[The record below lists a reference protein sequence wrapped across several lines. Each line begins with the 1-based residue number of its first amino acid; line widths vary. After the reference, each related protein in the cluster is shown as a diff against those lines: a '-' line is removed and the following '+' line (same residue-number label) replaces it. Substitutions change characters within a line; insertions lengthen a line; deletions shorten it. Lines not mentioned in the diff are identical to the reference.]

1 MSSTAPKSQD
11 KAMHVR
17 FDPGARE
24 IVHQPGSTLLAAAQQ
39 HNVRITAACGG
50 RGICKTC
57 IVRFTNGHVPA
68 ASDADKRFFSEG
80 KIRKGWRRACQIEP
94 HGNCTVHIPPR
105 ARAESARMQVDG
117 SDFWIPPEPAVKAIQ
132 VSLIA
137 PTLDDGLADAD
148 RVIAAINYE
157 SGDNCKKIDANA
169 LRVLSKTLRQHDWKV
184 QAVVRFDEV
193 VAIQAQETRLMGL
206 AVDLGTT
213 NIGVFL
219 IDLHNGTT
227 IDSTGVENPQV
238 VFGSDVIARVDAAVK
253 SQSNADEMHHLV
265 VTAINEAAADLCKKH
280 RLNTE
285 QITDVVVAANTTM
298 HHLFARLPVRGLG
311 LAPFA
316 PVIAGGLDI
325 KASELGLHTA
335 KGAYIHLLPNIA
347 GFVGGD
353 HAAMLLGICADAE
366 ERTVIALDIGT
377 NTEISLI
384 HQGELRSLSCP
395 SGPALE
401 GGHISCGMRAATGA
415 IERLSIKGGTVKLD
429 VIGDTQP
436 LGVCGSAVL
445 DTVAA
450 FYQSG
455 GISERG
461 QIDKEYVYA
470 GEHDGEACLQLHP
483 DDQNLVFTQ
492 EDVRSVQLAKG
503 AIRAGID
510 LLLETAGLD
519 YSQVDRIVV
528 AGAFGNYVHIESAI
542 TIGMFPALPL
552 EHFEQVG
559 NAAGIGA
566 KMALASLPSRE
577 QARAIAARSEYIVQ
591 AGSPRFKDLFMRSIN
606 FPELTSVQR

>member
-1 MSSTAPKSQD
+1 MSSTARKSPG
-11 KAMHVR
+11 KAIHVR
-17 FDPGARE
+17 FDPGASE

-39 HNVRITAACGG
+39 HDVRITSACGG

-57 IVRFTNGHVPA
+57 IVRFTDGQVPA

-80 KIRKGWRRACQIEP
+80 KIKKGWRRACQIEP
-94 HGNCTVHIPPR
+94 QGNCTIHIPPR

-117 SDFWIPPEPAVKAIQ
+117 ADFWIPPEPAVRAIQ
-132 VSLIA
+132 VFLSA
-137 PTLDDGLADAD
+137 PTLDDGVADAD
-148 RVIAAINYE
+148 RVIAAINAK
-157 SGDNCKKIDANA
+157 SGDSCKKIDDNV
-169 LRVLSKTLRQHDWKV
+169 LRVLPETLRQHDWNV
-184 QAVVRFDEV
+184 QAVVRVDEV
-193 VAIQAQETRLMGL
+193 IAIQPQEARLAGL

-213 NIGVFL
+213 NIGIFL
-219 IDLHNGTT
+219 IDLQNGTT
-227 IDSTGVENPQV
+227 IDSIGVENPQV
-238 VFGSDVIARVDAAVK
+238 AFGSNVIARVDAAVK
-253 SQSNADEMHHLV
+253 SQSNADAMHRLA
-265 VTAINEAAADLCKKH
+265 VTAINEAAAELCKKH
-280 RLNTE
+280 RLTTE
-285 QITDVVVAANTTM
+285 QIADVVVAANTTM

-316 PVIAGGLDI
+316 PAVTGALDI
-325 KASELGLHTA
+325 KASELGLHAAT
-335 KGAYIHLLPNIA
+335 GAYIHLMPNIA

-353 HAAMLLGICADAE
+353 HAAMLLGICADTEA
-366 ERTVIALDIGT
+366 RTVIALDIGT

-384 HQGELRSLSCP
+384 HEGELRSLSCP

-415 IERLSIKGGTVKLD
+415 IERVSIKGGTVKLD
-429 VIGDTQP
+429 IIGDAKP

-455 GISERG
+455 GISVRG
-461 QIDKEYVYA
+461 QINKEYVHA
-470 GEHDGEACLQLHP
+470 TEHDGEACVRLHP
-483 DDQNLVFTQ
+483 DDKNLVFTQ

-519 YSQVDRIVV
+519 YSAVDRIVV

-552 EHFEQVG
+552 ERFEQVG

-577 QARAIAARSEYIVQ
+577 KAGAIAASSEYIVQ

>member
-1 MSSTAPKSQD
+1 MSSTARKSPG
-11 KAMHVR
+11 KAIHVR
-17 FDPGARE
+17 FDPGASE
-24 IVHQPGSTLLAAAQQ
+24 IVHQPGHTLLATAQQ
-39 HNVRITAACGG
+39 HDVRITSACGG

-57 IVRFTNGHVPA
+57 IVHFTDGDVPA

-80 KIRKGWRRACQIEP
+80 KLRKGWRRACQIEP

-117 SDFWIPPEPAVKAIQ
+117 SDFWIPPEPGVTAIQ
-132 VSLIA
+132 VSLTA
-137 PTLDDGLADAD
+137 ATLDDGLADAD
-148 RVIAAINYE
+148 RVIAAINNE
-157 SGDNCKKIDANA
+157 SGDGCKRIDANV
-169 LRVLSKTLRQHDWKV
+169 LRLLSETLRQNDWNV
-184 QAVVRFDEV
+184 QAVVRCDEV
-193 VAIQAQETRLMGL
+193 IAIQAQETRLAGL

-219 IDLHNGTT
+219 IDLHTGAT
-227 IDSTGVENPQV
+227 IDSTGIENPQV
-238 VFGSDVIARVDAAVK
+238 VFGSNVIARVDAAVK
-253 SQSNADEMHHLV
+253 SQSNADEMHRLV
-265 VTAINEAAADLCKKH
+265 KDAINEAAAGLCKSH
-280 RLNTE
+280 RLRTD
-285 QITDVVVAANTTM
+285 QIADVVVAGNTTM
-298 HHLFARLPVRGLG
+298 HHLLARLPVKGLG

-316 PVIAGGLDI
+316 PVIADGLDI

-335 KGAYIHLLPNIA
+335 TGAYIHLMPNIA

-366 ERTVIALDIGT
+366 ERTVIALDVGT

-384 HQGELRSLSCP
+384 HQGAISSLSCP

-415 IERLSIKGGTVKLD
+415 IERVSIEGGTVMLD
-429 VIGDTQP
+429 IIGDTQP

-450 FYQSG
+450 FYRSG
-455 GISERG
+455 GINQKG
-461 QIDKEYVYA
+461 QINKEYVHA
-470 GEHDGEACLQLHP
+470 NEHDGEACLRLHP
-483 DDQNLVFTQ
+483 DDQNLLFTQ

-519 YSQVDRIVV
+519 HSQVDKIVV
-528 AGAFGNYVHIESAI
+528 AGAFGNYVHIDSAI

-552 EHFEQVG
+552 DHFEQVG

-577 QARAIAARSEYIVQ
+577 KARSLASSSEYIVQ
-591 AGSPRFKDLFMRSIN
+591 AGNPRFTDIFMRSIN
-606 FPELTSVQR
+606 FPELTPVQR

>member
-1 MSSTAPKSQD
+1 MSSTAQKSPANTIQ
-11 KAMHVR
+11 VR
-17 FDPGARE
+17 FDPGARDFT
-24 IVHQPGSTLLAAAQQ
+24 HRPGVTLLATAQQ
-39 HNVRITAACGG
+39 HDVRITSACGG

-57 IVRFTNGHVPA
+57 IVHFTDGHVPA

-80 KIRKGWRRACQIEP
+80 KIEKGWRRACQVAP
-94 HGNCTVHIPPR
+94 DGNCTVHIPAR
-105 ARAESARMQVDG
+105 ARADSARMQVDG
-117 SDFWIPPEPAVKAIQ
+117 SDFWVPPEPVVKTIQ
-132 VSLIA
+132 VSLTA
-137 PTLDDGLADAD
+137 PTLDDKLADAD
-148 RVIAAINYE
+148 RLIAAINDG
-157 SGDNCKKIDANA
+157 SRITCKKIDANS
-169 LRVLSKTLRQHDWKV
+169 LRTLSETLRRHDWNV
-184 QAVVRFDEV
+184 QAIVRFEEV
-193 VAIQAQETRLMGL
+193 IAVQAQETKLTGL

-219 IDLHNGTT
+219 IDLHSGTT
-227 IDSTGVENPQV
+227 IDSIGIENPQAK
-238 VFGSDVIARVDAAVK
+238 FGSNVIARIDAAVK

-265 VTAINEAAADLCKKH
+265 VNAINEAAADLCRNH
-280 RLNTE
+280 CLSTD
-285 QITDVVVAANTTM
+285 QIADVVVAANTAM
-298 HHLFARLPVRGLG
+298 HHLFAGLPVRGLG

-316 PVIAGGLDI
+316 PVITDSVDV

-335 KGAYIHLLPNIA
+335 TGAYVHLMPNIA

-384 HQGELRSLSCP
+384 HQGAIFSLSCP

-415 IERLSIKGGTVKLD
+415 IERVSIKGGTVMLD
-429 VIGDTQP
+429 IIGDTTP
-436 LGVCGSAVL
+436 LGLCGSAVL

-455 GISERG
+455 GINERG
-461 QIDKEYVYA
+461 HINKEYVHA
-470 GEHDGEACLQLHP
+470 NEHDGEICLQLHASNQ
-483 DDQNLVFTQ
+483 DLVFTQ
-492 EDVRSVQLAKG
+492 EDIRAVQLAKG

-528 AGAFGNYVHIESAI
+528 GGAFGNYVHIESAI

-552 EHFEQVG
+552 DHFEQVG

-566 KMALASLPSRE
+566 KLALVALPSRE
-577 QARAIAARSEYIVQ
+577 KARSLASSSEYIVQ
-591 AGSPRFKDLFMRSIN
+591 AGNPRFNDIFMRSIN
-606 FPELTSVQR
+606 FPEWQSTQI